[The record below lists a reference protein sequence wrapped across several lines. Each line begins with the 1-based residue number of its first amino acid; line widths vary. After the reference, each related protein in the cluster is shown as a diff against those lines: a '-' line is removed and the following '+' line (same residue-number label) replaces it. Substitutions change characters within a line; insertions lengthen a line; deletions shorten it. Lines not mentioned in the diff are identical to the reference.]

1 MVFVQ
6 VRLPSGEPAR
16 HSRIP
21 AMARESEHQ
30 PTRLFARHRAI
41 IARSEVELLVK
52 ILICDSREEV
62 QGQFALQ
69 KIPVQFSLGSERQT
83 RQPVSAKGHADW
95 MWSLI
100 TWPGMDAKRAV
111 PKFSSAAALQYV

>member
-6 VRLPSGEPAR
+6 VRLPSGGPAR

-52 ILICDSREEV
+52 ILICGSREEV

-69 KIPVQFSLGSERQT
+69 KIPVQFSLGSGRRT

-95 MWSLI
+95 MWSSI
-100 TWPGMDAKRAV
+100 TYPGDGRKESG
-111 PKFSSAAALQYV
+111 P